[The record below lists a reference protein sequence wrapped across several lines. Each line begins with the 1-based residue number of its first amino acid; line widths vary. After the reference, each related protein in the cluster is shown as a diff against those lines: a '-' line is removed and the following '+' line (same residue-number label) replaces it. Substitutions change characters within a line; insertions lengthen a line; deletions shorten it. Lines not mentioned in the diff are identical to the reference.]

1 MLSKLRYRPFL
12 VIGTTINQHPRE
24 GVKFNKKGGKS
35 MKWYKASGGS
45 FIFLSKTKNRETKKK
60 EAGIRYAEKTPFR
73 RSHRGLK
80 RGSIADEEKK
90 KK

>member
-45 FIFLSKTKNRETKKK
+45 FIFLSKTKNREIKKK
-60 EAGIRYAEKTPFR
+60 GGRYT
-73 RSHRGLK
+73 LC
-80 RGSIADEEKK
+80 
-90 KK
+90 